1 MSRAT
6 KRKHVIREVLVEE
19 IRPPTEEQSI
29 VQVLAGRG
37 NNLHLVAPA
46 SGEPFLASMPTKFR
60 RNVWIK
66 RGDYLL
72 VEPIP
77 EGDKVKAEI
86 VTIVTRD
93 HEKFYRELGIWPPEF
108 DKNGSGAENLKNG
121 REVGDTSE
129 DEDLF
134 VNKNRQVVEVS
145 ESDETE
151 SDDDESG
158 SDLDDDGARE
168 SASDNCEPVSVESE
182 ADDRTGDSDSDGGE
196 PDVIK
201 DTCSSDKKQITT
213 DSTLEKQENCK
224 E

>member
-19 IRPPTEEQSI
+19 IRPPTEEQSV

-158 SDLDDDGARE
+158 SDLDDGARE
-168 SASDNCEPVSVESE
+168 SASDSCEPVSVESE

-196 PDVIK
+196 PEVIK